1 MQRTDWQLPEMGWR
15 LGKMGESSQKVQ
27 SSSYNQFYKTNC
39 RYNVQRDGCG
49 QQHCTAQ
56 LKVARRADLESSH
69 QKKKKFCNYV
79 W

>member
-15 LGKMGESSQKVQ
+15 LGKMGERSQKVE
-27 SSSYNQFYKTNC
+27 SSSYKTNC
-39 RYNVQRDGCG
+39 RYNVQHDGCG

-69 QKKKKFCNYV
+69 QKKKNSVTMYGDRC
-79 W
+79 